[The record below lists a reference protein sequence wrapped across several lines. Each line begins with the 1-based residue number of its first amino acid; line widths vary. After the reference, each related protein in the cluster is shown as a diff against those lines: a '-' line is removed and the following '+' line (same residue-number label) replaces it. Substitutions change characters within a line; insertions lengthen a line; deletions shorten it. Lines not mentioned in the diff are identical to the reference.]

1 MKKII
6 ISLFIFCINLQLF
19 AQTNIYLKSKTID
32 YSKEQKLDLS
42 LDDNYCL
49 IVFDIIP
56 NNQKKQDLELLG
68 IQFLEYLP
76 RNTFL
81 INLPKSFDTNTLN
94 SYGVLSII
102 NVLPEYKLDPK
113 IQNNKL
119 PSWAFQN
126 NKLSIKI
133 ILYND
138 VDIDKVQE
146 NFNVLGYDFSIKDV
160 KNSSFI
166 LSIRKDDLIDI
177 SLINQVWYIE
187 PIDPPSVP
195 ENKTART
202 LHRSNAINT
211 NINGGKKYNGEGIN
225 IMMQDDGLVGPHIDR
240 QGRVDQS
247 YCNGCSSNINND
259 HGDHVS
265 GTIMGAGNLDPT
277 TAGMA
282 DGSFLY
288 VFGSSNNN
296 YDDVPMLYQN
306 QDVIITSKSYSNGC
320 NAGYTSLAKDLDE
333 QIRLYPSLTHVFSAG
348 NDGNSDC
355 GYGAGAGW
363 GNVTGG
369 HKQAKNVIAVANLT
383 QISNLAGSS
392 SRGPAADGR
401 IKPDVGAKGTSVNS
415 TLPNNTYDSF
425 TGTSM
430 ACPGV
435 AGCMAQLYQAYKELN
450 GGSNPSSALMKC
462 VVLNSADDLGNPGPD
477 FKHGWGEINVLRG
490 LTILENNNYESGT
503 ISQGNDE
510 DHIINVPAGTKE
522 IKVMV
527 YWHDKEASTNASIA
541 LVNDLDITLTSP
553 TGTIIYPWVL
563 DPTPNSSILN
573 TPAIQG
579 VDDLNN
585 MEQVTIKNPAA
596 GAYTLTING
605 TAVPYGPQQYFMT
618 YEIKSNEITLTYPI
632 GGEGLVPGEFEL
644 IRWDAP
650 EDNNPFV
657 LEYTLDNGLNWNIIT
672 NNAGV
677 NSNFYN
683 WNIPSAINGIPVST
697 ELARVRISRNGISD
711 ESDANFTII
720 DVPDVSV
727 NWICPDSIYVLW
739 NTVSGATEYEVS
751 MLGQKYMDSMT
762 TVVSNGN
769 PSQSALIL
777 NPNPNILDSW
787 FSVCAKKNDGKGRRD
802 IAVNAQ
808 PINSSCAAP
817 PVADFIVNDPISCSG
832 EVSFEDNS
840 YGQPSNWLWDFGDGN
855 TSTLENPIHTYLSEG
870 VFDVSLFVSNSLG
883 QDSILITSVVVV
895 DFADPPITF
904 NDTSYVSPAS
914 FTLTSLSNTVNWYAD
929 TLGSSSL
936 GSGST
941 FITPTISVNTTY
953 YAQESGGPIVSGG
966 PINNNI
972 GGGSFYN
979 NDRHIYIDCF
989 KASKLISAD
998 VYAGTS
1004 HNVTFELRDNNS
1016 QILDDKTIFLQV
1028 GLNTL
1033 QLDFDLPVMND
1044 LELGVSSTGT
1054 DLFRN
1059 NSGASYPYP
1068 LGNIA
1073 SITGHNSPYPG
1084 DTNYHYFFYNL
1095 QVQETC
1101 LSNFSPA
1108 HAVFITPSNQNELDE
1123 NHVLIYPNPA
1133 KDKIFIQS
1141 DHHIKSVEIFD
1152 VSGKICFYK
1161 SQNFIDPSI
1170 NISELSKGIY
1180 TIKVINDKTSFQS
1193 KLFVN

>member
-6 ISLFIFCINLQLF
+6 LYLLISSIYFQLN
-19 AQTNIYLKSKTID
+19 AQTNIYLKSKTVD
-32 YSKEQKLDLS
+32 YSISPNLTLPNQS
-42 LDDNYCL
+42 NYCFL
-49 IVFDIIP
+49 VFDVIP
-56 NNQKKQDLELLG
+56 SAEIKQKIELMN
-68 IQFLEYLP
+68 IKFLEYLP

-81 INLPKSFDTNTLN
+81 VNLPKNFNTNRLN
-94 SYGVLSII
+94 EYGVLKIL
-102 NVLPEYKLDPK
+102 NVLPEYKIDPK
-113 IQNNKL
+113 IQDGKL
-119 PSWAFQN
+119 PSWAYKN

-133 ILYND
+133 IFYSDVDFISVIEKFKLIDYNFSLEDIKKSSILLSIKKEDLKIITNIND
-138 VDIDKVQE
+138 VW
-146 NFNVLGYDFSIKDV
+146 F
-160 KNSSFI
+160 
-166 LSIRKDDLIDI
+166 
-177 SLINQVWYIE
+177 IE

-202 LHRSNAINT
+202 LHRSNSINT
-211 NINGGKKYNGEGIN
+211 NFYGGNKYNGEGIN

-240 QGRVDQS
+240 QGRLDQS

-288 VFGSSNNN
+288 VYGSSNNN

-306 QDVIITSKSYSNGC
+306 HDVIITSKSYSNGC

-348 NDGNSDC
+348 NDGNSNC

-450 GGSNPSSALMKC
+450 GNVNPPSDLMKC

-477 FKHGWGEINVLRG
+477 FKHGWGEINVLKG
-490 LTILENNNYESGT
+490 LSILENNQYQSGSIT
-503 ISQGNDE
+503 QGSDE
-510 DHIINVPAGTKE
+510 DHILNIPAGTKE
-522 IKVMV
+522 INIMV

-541 LVNDLDITLTSP
+541 LVNDLDISLTSP
-553 TGTIIYPWVL
+553 SGSVTLPWVL

-573 TPAIQG
+573 TPATQG

-585 MEQVTIKNPAA
+585 MEQITIKNPTP
-596 GAYTLTING
+596 GTYILTVNG

-618 YEIKSNEITLTYPI
+618 YEIQSSEITLTYPI

-644 IRWDAP
+644 IRWDATD
-650 EDNNPFV
+650 DNYPFV
-657 LEYTLDNGLNWNIIT
+657 LEYTIDNGINWNII
-672 NNAGV
+672 NNNVGV
-677 NSNFYN
+677 NSTFYN
-683 WNIPSAINGIPVST
+683 WNVPNSLNGVPVAT
-697 ELARVRISRNGISD
+697 DAARVRITRNGITD

-720 DVPDVSV
+720 DVPNVSV
-727 NWICPDSIYVLW
+727 NWICPDSIYVIW
-739 NTVSGATEYEVS
+739 SSVTGATDYEVS

-769 PSQSALIL
+769 TTQSALIL

-802 IAVNAQ
+802 VAVNAQ
-808 PINSSCAAP
+808 PNNSSCAAP
-817 PVADFIVNDPISCSG
+817 PVANFIVNDPISCSG
-832 EVSFEDNS
+832 EVSFQDDS
-840 YGQPSNWLWDFGDGN
+840 YGQPSNWLWNFGDGN
-855 TSTLENPIHTYLSEG
+855 TSNIENPIHSYLSEG
-870 VFDVSLFVSNSLG
+870 TYDVSLFVSNALG

-895 DFADPPITF
+895 DFADAPITF
-904 NDTSYVSPAS
+904 NDTSYVSPAI
-914 FTLTSLSNTVNWYAD
+914 FTLTSTSNTVEWYAD
-929 TLGSSSL
+929 TTGSPSL

-941 FITPTISVNTTY
+941 FTTPYISTNTTY
-953 YAQESGGPIVSGG
+953 YAQESAGPLVSGG
-966 PINNNI
+966 PIDNSI

-979 NDRHIYIDCF
+979 NDRHIYIDCY
-989 KASKLISAD
+989 KESKLVSAD

-1004 HNVTFELRDNNS
+1004 QNVTFELRDNNS
-1016 QILDDKTIFLQV
+1016 QIIDDKTIFLQT

-1033 QLDFDLPVMND
+1033 QLDFVMPIMND

-1054 DLFRN
+1054 DLYRN
-1059 NSGASYPYP
+1059 NSGAFYPYP

-1095 QVQETC
+1095 KVQETC

-1108 HAVFITPSNQNELDE
+1108 EAIFITPSNLNELG
-1123 NHVLIYPNPA
+1123 NNTVRIYPNPV
-1133 KDKIFIQS
+1133 KDKVFVQS
-1141 DHHIKSVEIFD
+1141 QTDLVSVEIFD
-1152 VSGKICFYK
+1152 ISGKLCFK
-1161 SQNFIDPSI
+1161 QTQNLNESAI
-1170 NISELSKGIY
+1170 NTNSLSKGVY
-1180 TIKVINDKTSFQS
+1180 TIKVINDVGAFQS
-1193 KLFVN
+1193 KLFKY

>member
-6 ISLFIFCINLQLF
+6 LYLLLLCVNLNLV
-19 AQTNIYLKSKTID
+19 AQTNIYLKSTVID
-32 YSKEQKLDLS
+32 YSKEFNVDFSEENNYCFMVFDVIPNDAQKL
-42 LDDNYCL
+42 N
-49 IVFDIIP
+49 
-56 NNQKKQDLELLG
+56 LESFG
-68 IQFLEYLP
+68 VTILEYLP

-81 INLPKSFDTNTLN
+81 VNLPTNFNINLLN
-94 SYGVLSII
+94 NYGVLKII
-102 NVLPEYKLDPK
+102 NVLPEYKIDPK
-113 IQNNKL
+113 IQNNIF
-119 PSWAFQN
+119 PQWALKN
-126 NKLSIKI
+126 NLLSIKVI
-133 ILYND
+133 FYKD
-138 VDIDKVQE
+138 ADINQTMQK
-146 NFNVLGYDFSIKDV
+146 FNLAGYDFRLQDF
-160 KNSSFI
+160 KNSSI
-166 LSIRKDDLIDI
+166 QINIEKNDLMKIASI
-177 SLINQVWYIE
+177 NEVWFIE

-202 LHRSNAINT
+202 LHRSNSINT
-211 NINGGKKYNGEGIN
+211 NIIGGNKYNGEGIN

-240 QGRVDQS
+240 QGRLDQS
-247 YCNGCSSNINND
+247 NCNGCSSNINND

-277 TAGMA
+277 AKGMA

-288 VFGSSNNN
+288 VYGSSNNN
-296 YDDVPMLYQN
+296 YDDVPTLYQN

-450 GGSNPSSALMKC
+450 GNINPPSALMKC

-490 LTILENNNYESGT
+490 LNILENNNYESGT
-503 ISQGNDE
+503 ITQGSDE
-510 DHIINVPAGTKE
+510 DHILNIPAGTQE
-522 IKVMV
+522 IKIMV
-527 YWHDKEASTNASIA
+527 YWHDKEASTNASVA
-541 LVNDLDITLTSP
+541 LVNDLDITLTTPSGN
-553 TGTIIYPWVL
+553 TIYPWVL
-563 DPTPNSSILN
+563 DPTPSSTILN
-573 TPAIQG
+573 TPAVQG
-579 VDDLNN
+579 VDNLNN
-585 MEQVTIKNPAA
+585 MEQITIKNPPS
-596 GAYTLTING
+596 GAYILSING
-605 TAVPYGPQQYFMT
+605 TTVPYGPQQYYMT
-618 YEIKSNEITLTYPI
+618 YEIKSSEITLTYPI

-650 EDNNPFV
+650 EDNNSFV
-657 LEYTLDNGLNWNIIT
+657 LEYTLDNGLNWNTIT

-683 WNIPSAINGIPVST
+683 WNIPTSINGVPVAT
-697 ELARVRISRNGISD
+697 DAARVRISRNGISD

-720 DVPDVSV
+720 DVPNVSV

-739 NTVSGATEYEVS
+739 SSVTGATDYEVS

-762 TVVSNGN
+762 TVTSNGN
-769 PSQSALIL
+769 TTQSALIV

-787 FSVCAKKNDGKGRRD
+787 FSVCAKKNDSKGRRD
-802 IAVNAQ
+802 VAVNAQ

-817 PVADFIVNDPISCSG
+817 PIADFIVNDPISCSG
-832 EVSFEDNS
+832 EVSFEDDS

-855 TSTLENPIHTYLSEG
+855 TSALENPIHTYLNEG
-870 VFDVSLFVSNSLG
+870 TYDVSLFVSNSLG

-895 DFADPPITF
+895 DFADPPVTF
-904 NDTSYVSPAS
+904 NDTSYISPAT

-929 TLGSSSL
+929 TLGSPAL
-936 GSGST
+936 GSGSVFT
-941 FITPTISVNTTY
+941 TPQISNNTTY

-966 PINNNI
+966 PIDNSI

-979 NDRHIYIDCF
+979 NDRHIYIDCY
-989 KASKLISAD
+989 KESKLVSAD

-1016 QILDDKTIFLQV
+1016 QILDAKTIFLQM

-1033 QLDFDLPVMND
+1033 QLDFDLPVMTD

-1073 SITGHNSPYPG
+1073 SITGHNSPYAG

-1095 QVQETC
+1095 KVQETC

-1108 HAVFITPSNQNELDE
+1108 EAVFITPSGSNAFEYSKIN
-1123 NHVLIYPNPA
+1123 IYPNPTQEILFVSTQ
-1133 KDKIFIQS
+1133 DKLKRI
-1141 DHHIKSVEIFD
+1141 EIFD
-1152 VSGKICFYK
+1152 VSGKSCFIK
-1161 SQNFIDPSI
+1161 TSNFLDSKI
-1170 NISELSKGIY
+1170 NISSLSKGIY
-1180 TIKVINDKTSFQS
+1180 TVKVVDEKKSLQS
-1193 KLFVN
+1193 KLVVY

>member
-6 ISLFIFCINLQLF
+6 LYLLLVLFYFQLNG
-19 AQTNIYLKSKTID
+19 QTNIYLKSTTLD
-32 YSKEQKLDLS
+32 YTKEFKADFS
-42 LDDNYCL
+42 SENNYCL
-49 IVFDIIP
+49 LVLKEVPTDQ
-56 NNQKKQDLELLG
+56 QKKSIEDFG
-68 IQFLEYLP
+68 IKILEYIP

-81 INLPKSFDTNTLN
+81 INAPKNFDKNLLN
-94 SYGVLSII
+94 EFGLL
-102 NVLPEYKLDPK
+102 NVFNVQPQFKIDPK
-113 IQNNKL
+113 LQNREF
-119 PSWAFQN
+119 PSWAIKN
-126 NKLSIKI
+126 NQLSIKI
-133 ILYND
+133 IFYDDANTLFIKEKLGN
-138 VDIDKVQE
+138 
-146 NFNVLGYDFSIKDV
+146 LGYSIAEQNIK
-160 KNSSFI
+160 KSSLLLNI
-166 LSIRKDDLIDI
+166 NKQDLNKI
-177 SLINQVWYIE
+177 SNINEVWFIE

-211 NINGGKKYNGEGIN
+211 NYFGGPKYNGEGIN

-240 QGRVDQS
+240 QGRLDQS

-277 TAGMA
+277 TKGMA

-333 QIRLYPSLTHVFSAG
+333 QINLHPSLTHVFSAG

-450 GGSNPSSALMKC
+450 GNVNPPSALMKC

-490 LTILENNNYESGT
+490 LSILENVNYESGT
-503 ISQGNDE
+503 ISQGQDE
-510 DHIINVPAGTKE
+510 DHYINVPAGTKE

-541 LVNDLDITLTSP
+541 LVNDLDITLMSP
-553 TGTIIYPWVL
+553 SGNTIYPWVL
-563 DPTPNSSILN
+563 DPTPNSSNLN
-573 TPAIQG
+573 AVATQG
-579 VDDLNN
+579 IDDLNN
-585 MEQVTIKNPAA
+585 MEQITIKNPSA
-596 GAYTLTING
+596 GTYGLTING
-605 TAVPYGPQQYFMT
+605 TAVPYGPQQYFLT
-618 YEIKSNEITLTYPI
+618 YEIISEEITLTYPV

-650 EDNNPFV
+650 ENSNPFV
-657 LEYTLDNGLNWNIIT
+657 LEYTIDNGLSWNTIT
-672 NNAGV
+672 NNGGV
-677 NSNFYN
+677 NSTFYN
-683 WNIPSAINGIPVST
+683 WNVPSLVNGVAVST
-697 ELARVRISRNGISD
+697 DQARVRISRDGISD

-720 DVPDVSV
+720 DVPNVSV

-739 NTVSGATEYEVS
+739 SSVTGATDYEVS

-762 TVVSNGN
+762 TVSSNGN
-769 PSQSALIL
+769 TTQSALIV

-802 IAVNAQ
+802 VAVNAQ
-808 PINSSCAAP
+808 PNNSSCAAP
-817 PVADFIVNDPISCSG
+817 PVAGFIVNDPFTCSG
-832 EVSFEDNS
+832 DVSFQDDS
-840 YGQPSNWLWDFGDGN
+840 YGQPSGWLWNFGDGN
-855 TSTLENPIHTYLSEG
+855 TSTLQNPIHSYLSEG
-870 VFDVSLFVSNSLG
+870 TYDVSLFVSNALG
-883 QDSILITSVVVV
+883 QDSILLTSVVVV

-904 NDTSYVSPAS
+904 NDTSYVNPSI
-914 FTLTSLSNTVNWYAD
+914 FTLTSLSNSVNWYSD
-929 TLGSSSL
+929 TLGSQPV
-936 GSGST
+936 GSGSSFT
-941 FITPTISVNTTY
+941 TPLLSNNTTY
-953 YAQESGGPIVSGG
+953 YAQESGGPTVSGG
-966 PINNNI
+966 PIDNSI

-979 NDRHIYIDCF
+979 NDRHIFIDCF
-989 KASKLISAD
+989 KQSKLISAD
-998 VYAGTS
+998 VFAGTS

-1016 QILDDKTIFLQV
+1016 QVIEDKTIFLQT

-1033 QLDFDLPVMND
+1033 QLDFEMPIMND
-1044 LELGVSSTGT
+1044 LELGVSGTGS

-1059 NSGASYPYP
+1059 NSGAYYPYP
-1068 LGNIA
+1068 IGNLA
-1073 SITGHNSPYPG
+1073 TITGHNSPYPG

-1095 QVQETC
+1095 KVQESC

-1108 HAVFITPSNQNELDE
+1108 EAIFMSPSEVKDNKNSD
-1123 NHVLIYPNPA
+1123 VTIYPNPA
-1133 KDKIFIQS
+1133 KDNFYVISPRQLNSIE
-1141 DHHIKSVEIFD
+1141 VFD
-1152 VSGKICFYK
+1152 ISGKRCFIK
-1161 SQNFIDPSI
+1161 TKNLIDATI
-1170 NISELSKGIY
+1170 NIKGLSQGIY
-1180 TIKVINDKTSFQS
+1180 TVKVVDEMQTTQV

>member
-6 ISLFIFCINLQLF
+6 LHLISVVFYFQLN
-19 AQTNIYLKSKTID
+19 AQTNILLKSNSID
-32 YSKEQKLDLS
+32 YTKEFGVDFS
-42 LDDNYCL
+42 SENNYCL
-49 IVFDIIP
+49 LILDQIP
-56 NNQKKQDLELLG
+56 TNQQKQSIERLG
-68 IQFLEYLP
+68 IKILEYIP

-81 INLPKSFDTNTLN
+81 INAPKNLDKNLLN
-94 SYGVLSII
+94 QFGLLNIF
-102 NVLPEYKLDPK
+102 NVQPQFKLDPK
-113 IQNNKL
+113 IQNEKFPN
-119 PSWAFQN
+119 WAIN
-126 NKLSIKI
+126 DNKLSIKI
-133 ILYND
+133 IFYS
-138 VDIDKVQE
+138 DIQANTVKEKLD
-146 NFNVLGYDFSIKDV
+146 NLGYTISKENIKSFSL
-160 KNSSFI
+160 I
-166 LSIRKDDLIDI
+166 LNINKDDLIKI
-177 SLINQVWYIE
+177 SNINEVWFIE

-211 NINGGKKYNGEGIN
+211 NYFGGPKYNGDGIN

-277 TAGMA
+277 TKGMA

-333 QIRLYPSLTHVFSAG
+333 QINLYPSLTHVFSAG

-435 AGCMAQLYQAYKELN
+435 AGCMAQLYHAYKEIN
-450 GGSNPSSALMKC
+450 GNINPPSALMKC
-462 VVLNSADDLGNPGPD
+462 IVLNSADDLGNPGPD

-490 LTILENNNYESGT
+490 LSILENGNYESGT
-503 ISQGNDE
+503 ISQGQDE
-510 DHIINVPAGTKE
+510 DYYINVPAGTKE

-527 YWHDKEASTNASIA
+527 YWHDKEASANSSIA
-541 LVNDLDITLTSP
+541 LVNDLDITLLTP
-553 TGTIIYPWVL
+553 AGNILFPWVL
-563 DPTPNSSILN
+563 DPTPNPTNLN
-573 TPAIQG
+573 TLATQG
-579 VDDLNN
+579 IDNLNN
-585 MEQVTIKNPAA
+585 MEQITIKNPSA
-596 GAYTLTING
+596 GSYGLTING
-605 TAVPYGPQQYFMT
+605 TTVPYGPQQYFIT
-618 YEIKSNEITLTYPI
+618 YEIISEEITLTYPV
-632 GGEGLVPGEFEL
+632 GGESFVPGEFEL

-650 EDNNPFV
+650 EDSNPFV
-657 LEYTLDNGLNWNIIT
+657 LEYTLDDGLNWNIIT

-683 WNIPSAINGIPVST
+683 WNIPTTVSGALIAT
-697 ELARVRISRNGISD
+697 DAARVRINRNGISA

-720 DVPDVSV
+720 DVPNVSV

-739 NTVSGATEYEVS
+739 SAVIGATEYEIS
-751 MLGQKYMDSMT
+751 MLGQKYMDSIT
-762 TVVSNGN
+762 TVPSNGLTTH
-769 PSQSALIL
+769 SALIV

-817 PVADFIVNDPISCSG
+817 PVAGFIVNDPFTCSG
-832 EVSFEDNS
+832 DVNFQDDSF
-840 YGQPSNWLWDFGDGN
+840 GQPSGWLWNFGDGS
-855 TSTLENPIHTYLSEG
+855 TSSLQNPIHSYISEG
-870 VFDVSLFVSNSLG
+870 TYDVSLFVSNALG
-883 QDSILITSVVVV
+883 QDSILLTSVVVV

-904 NDTSYVSPAS
+904 NDTSYVNPST
-914 FTLTSLSNTVNWYAD
+914 FTLTSLSSSVNWYSD
-929 TLGSSSL
+929 TVGSQPV
-936 GSGST
+936 GSGSSYT
-941 FITPTISVNTTY
+941 TPLLSNNTTY
-953 YAQESGGPIVSGG
+953 YAQELGGPIVSSG
-966 PINNNI
+966 PLDNNI
-972 GGGSFYN
+972 GGGGFYN
-979 NDRHIYIDCF
+979 NDRHIFIDSY
-989 KASKLISAD
+989 KQSKLISAD

-1004 HNVTFELRDNNS
+1004 QNVTFELRDNNS
-1016 QILDDKTIFLQV
+1016 QVLEDKTIFLQT

-1033 QLDFDLPVMND
+1033 QLDFDLPIMND
-1044 LELGVSSTGT
+1044 LELGVSGTGS
-1054 DLFRN
+1054 DLYRN
-1059 NSGASYPYP
+1059 NSGASYPYI
-1068 LGNIA
+1068 LG
-1073 SITGHNSPYPG
+1073 SLGTITGHNSPYAG

-1095 QVQETC
+1095 NIQESC
-1101 LSNFSPA
+1101 LSNFSPTN
-1108 HAVFITPSNQNELDE
+1108 AVFVTPSEVNNFAFSAID
-1123 NHVLIYPNPA
+1123 VYPNPA
-1133 KDKIFIQS
+1133 VDKVFIASKNNISSLKIF
-1141 DHHIKSVEIFD
+1141 DL
-1152 VSGKICFYK
+1152 SGKLCYVD
-1161 SQNFIDPSI
+1161 NT
-1170 NISELSKGIY
+1170 ISDQHEVDISKFSKGIY
-1180 TIKVINDKTSFQS
+1180 TINIINQENSYVT
-1193 KLFVN
+1193 KLFVE